1 MERAAAEAEPERS
14 GKGRLCNDSE
24 RVLKTKSR
32 EETAETGM
40 VSGNGDTLPI
50 GFVASAAPDTLLPA
64 GDSAEGQPAAD
75 PVLAAEL
82 IARLLT
88 EAHMGELLAWEVSYA
103 VAVADALAFNTAVA
117 IVVLAGVP
125 YGLYARTLAALHVN
139 TSVRHLVLDVTAS
152 AARADADLLAML
164 ASNVG
169 IESMSVRQRGRR
181 WTLSRAA
188 LLGESPPTTPQRK
201 DSDSRPDGDSSESGG
216 DISRP
221 DELVVRVL
229 RARGLSAMAR
239 GSDGVY
245 VVLGLGSVAAR
256 TETSPAD
263 PSPVWQAVS
272 RVALTP
278 EINLDTEF
286 LHVIVF
292 ASRQG
297 DDDLEL
303 GWAAIPMASVWPQV
317 LVKEWEGWVDL
328 VDGSGGAVRI
338 GLSGVMGTQAP
349 EEALDGATSLR
360 AMHAALWKAY
370 MFPKLKE
377 RRVTGCSARSRPSR
391 VRRAV
396 ASTPGDVLCLADDP
410 ELQPQ
415 FYKRERAEAV
425 KPVPG
430 PASALTSLQTAY
442 GSDAVAASMG
452 VTEDMVYFRAMLDA
466 AFGKPSSEV
475 AAPSVRTARRLPKVP
490 PVAAAVAV
498 IEPAGVG
505 NELGAPSQEPVVP
518 RPPAARPPG
527 GRSRRTGRL
536 RIKPGY
542 RWRHGEQLDPLRL
555 EGSEAP
561 SVGRRTTQVT
571 SRAPGIDTSRVTEAS
586 LSQIPDAVRLQ
597 RQLKRRRRVRRV
609 RKKKTTKKKNK
620 KSKTKSSSSSKAKP
634 IIRRESL
641 LSPPSEG
648 HGAGSGSSAG
658 LHSFVASRYHD
669 DERSG
674 ASSCRGGS
682 TAGASGSGSALDGR
696 ADNAEPADLHPLAG
710 RFSGFR
716 RSVEE
721 RRRELAES
729 RRQYQEKWARQA
741 PQLGQSSSNLALVAK
756 ADVDADAD
764 ARAVGSGVLSRPASW
779 MEVAQRNAGR
789 GLGSD
794 LSVVSESGSESGER
808 SGTVWRSDI
817 DSHAAE
823 DEPQADVWRANEA
836 EAEPQA
842 DVWRADK
849 VEAEPQA
856 DVWRADEAEAE
867 PQADVWRADEAET
880 ESQADVWRAGE
891 AETEPQA
898 DVWRADEA
906 EAEPQADVW
915 RTDKVEA
922 EPQADVWRADEA
934 ETEPQAD
941 VWQADKAEAEPHA
954 DVWQADK
961 AEAEPQADVWRADE
975 AETEPQADVWQAD
988 KAEAEPHADVW
999 RADEAEVEAKVEAEP
1014 QADVWR
1020 ADEAETEP
1028 QADVWRADEA
1038 ETEPQ
1043 ADVWQADKVEAEP
1056 QADVRRA
1063 DEAEVEA
1070 KVEAEPQADVR
1081 RADEAE
1087 VEAKVEAEPQA
1098 DVRRADEAEVEAKV
1112 ETEPQAD
1119 VWQADEAETEPQ
1131 ADVWQANKA
1140 EVKSPAKVQAES
1152 KQEAE
1157 ARQADAESQAMSDQI
1172 VSSGTSSSDPMLAGS
1187 ATLGYQMSFVSSA
1200 CSASAAHIEDEVSSS
1215 SSSSSSAMSALNI
1228 AFKGASAIP
1237 LRFCSRRAVTVV
1249 RLGELVTATAE
1260 AVIDA
1265 SGTCAWEESLNIPLA
1280 LACPGPA
1287 DMLVRLVCADAN
1299 DEVEE
1304 LGFGVLGLSQLVL
1317 EPPPSNEIT
1326 FAFESGVHLGLH
1338 IDVTL

>member
-1 MERAAAEAEPERS
+1 
-14 GKGRLCNDSE
+14 
-24 RVLKTKSR
+24 
-32 EETAETGM
+32 M

-842 DVWRADK
+842 DV
-849 VEAEPQA
+849 
-856 DVWRADEAEAE
+856 
-867 PQADVWRADEAET
+867 
-880 ESQADVWRAGE
+880 
-891 AETEPQA
+891 
-898 DVWRADEA
+898 
-906 EAEPQADVW
+906 
-915 RTDKVEA
+915 
-922 EPQADVWRADEA
+922 
-934 ETEPQAD
+934 
-941 VWQADKAEAEPHA
+941 
-954 DVWQADK
+954 
-961 AEAEPQADVWRADE
+961 
-975 AETEPQADVWQAD
+975 
-988 KAEAEPHADVW
+988 
-999 RADEAEVEAKVEAEP
+999 
-1014 QADVWR
+1014 
-1020 ADEAETEP
+1020 
-1028 QADVWRADEA
+1028 
-1038 ETEPQ
+1038 
-1043 ADVWQADKVEAEP
+1043 
-1056 QADVRRA
+1056 RRA